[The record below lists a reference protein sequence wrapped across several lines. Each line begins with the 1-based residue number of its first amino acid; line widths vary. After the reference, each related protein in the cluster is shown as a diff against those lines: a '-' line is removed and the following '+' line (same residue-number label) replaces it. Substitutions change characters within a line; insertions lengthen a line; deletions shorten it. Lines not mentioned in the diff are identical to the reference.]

1 MNIVLFAENELNKP
15 LNSSDSRYQHIVRI
29 LHKTQGDEFDAG
41 VINGRAGKASIVSLT
56 KDEMIFDFVPLNE
69 KSPLFPV
76 VLIVGFPRPIQL
88 KRLLRDVSSLGVQQ
102 INLTGTELGEK
113 SYLKS
118 TLVERGAAE
127 QGLLDGAV
135 QAKSTFVPK
144 LFMHD
149 SLKTCI
155 QSVEDM
161 LNSTDYKSVKKIL
174 LDNIKPECRLSEL
187 AKNGGLQ
194 NSLVVVAVG
203 SERGW
208 TDKERQMFVECN
220 FSVCSLG
227 ERVLRTETA
236 VVTGV
241 SLVLAGMNKI

>member
-1 MNIVLFAENELNKP
+1 MNIILFSEHELELP
-15 LNSSDSRYQHIVRI
+15 LNCKDDRYQHIVRI
-29 LHKTQGDEFDAG
+29 LHKKQNDEFEAG
-41 VINGRAGKASIVSLT
+41 MINGKAGKAVITSLT
-56 KDEMIFDFVPLNE
+56 KEELVFDFFPE
-69 KSPLFPV
+69 KEKNPLFPLI
-76 VLIVGFPRPIQL
+76 LIVGFPRPIQL

-102 INLTGTELGEK
+102 IHLTGTELGEK

-135 QAKSTFVPK
+135 QAKSTFIPE
-144 LFMHD
+144 LFMHEG
-149 SLKTCI
+149 LKACI
-155 QSVEDM
+155 QSVE
-161 LNSTDYKSVKKIL
+161 NSFCSSDQNGVEKIL
-174 LDNIKPECRLSEL
+174 LDNVKPEYRLSNL
-187 AKNGGLQ
+187 AIEKKFENR
-194 NSLVVVAVG
+194 LVVLAVG

-208 TDKERQMFVECN
+208 TDKERQMFMEHE

-241 SLVLAGMNKI
+241 SLVLAGMNTI

>member
-1 MNIVLFAENELNKP
+1 MNIVLFAENELSKP
-15 LNSSDSRYQHIVRI
+15 LNSRDSRYQHIVRI
-29 LHKTQGDEFDAG
+29 LHKTQGDEFEAG
-41 VINGRAGKASIVSLT
+41 VINGMAGKAVIVSLT
-56 KDEMIFDFVPLNE
+56 KDELVFDFVPSQKKN
-69 KSPLFPV
+69 PLFPV
-76 VLIVGFPRPIQL
+76 ILIVGFPRPIQL

-102 INLTGTELGEK
+102 IHLTGTELGEK

-135 QAKSTFVPK
+135 QAKSTFVPQ

-149 SLKTCI
+149 NLKDSI
-155 QSVEDM
+155 QSVENM
-161 LNSTDYKSVKKIL
+161 LSDTDYKSVKRIL
-174 LDNIKPECRLSEL
+174 LDNIKPECALSEI
-187 AKNGGLQ
+187 AKNGSLQ
-194 NSLVVVAVG
+194 NTLAVIAVG

-208 TDKERQMFVECN
+208 TDNERRMFVERG
-220 FSVCSLG
+220 FSVCGLG

>member
-1 MNIVLFAENELNKP
+1 MNIILFTEQELGLP
-15 LNSSDSRYQHIVRI
+15 LNCKDARYQHIVRI
-29 LHKTQGDEFDAG
+29 LHKTQGDEFEAG
-41 VINGRAGKASIVSLT
+41 VINGKAGKAVITSLT
-56 KDEMIFDFVPLNE
+56 KDEMFFDFVPQQE
-69 KSPLFPV
+69 KNPLFPV
-76 VLIVGFPRPIQL
+76 ILIVGFPRPIQL

-102 INLTGTELGEK
+102 IHLTGTELGEK

-127 QGLLDGAV
+127 QGLLDGSV
-135 QAKSTFVPK
+135 QAKSTFVPE
-144 LFMHD
+144 LFMHEG
-149 SLKTCI
+149 LKSCI
-155 QSVEDM
+155 QSVE
-161 LNSTDYKSVKKIL
+161 SVFCNTEQSGVEKIL
-174 LDNIKPECRLSEL
+174 LDNIKPECRLSDL
-187 AKNGGLQ
+187 AINKKFENR
-194 NSLVVVAVG
+194 LVVLAVG

-208 TDKERQMFVECN
+208 TDKERQMFKEHG

>member
-1 MNIVLFAENELNKP
+1 MP
-15 LNSSDSRYQHIVRI
+15 LNCKDPRYQHIVRI
-29 LHKTQGDEFDAG
+29 LHKKQNDEFEAG
-41 VINGRAGKASIVSLT
+41 VINGKAGKAVITLLT
-56 KDEMIFDFVPLNE
+56 KDELFFDFISQKE
-69 KSPLFPV
+69 KNPLFPV
-76 VLIVGFPRPIQL
+76 ILIVGFPRPIQL

-102 INLTGTELGEK
+102 IHLTGTELGEK

-127 QGLLDGAV
+127 QGLLDGSI
-135 QAKSTFVPK
+135 QAKSTFIPE
-144 LFMHD
+144 LFMHEG
-149 SLKTCI
+149 LKSCI
-155 QSVEDM
+155 QSVE
-161 LNSTDYKSVKKIL
+161 SVICGAEQNGVEKIL
-174 LDNIKPECRLSEL
+174 LDNVKPECRLSDLTIE
-187 AKNGGLQ
+187 KKFENR
-194 NSLVVVAVG
+194 LVVLAVG

-208 TDKERQMFVECN
+208 TDKERQMFKEYG